1 MESRQVIPVI
11 RIEFRSAASISLE
24 TPSYRLHECAVNIE
38 GECLHPHYESGT
50 RRGKSRT
57 MRWML
62 RSKIHQATVTEAD
75 LKYVGSITI
84 DEELMDMVG
93 LIPGERVLVVS
104 NTSGA
109 RLETYTIPG
118 PRGCGDICMNGAA
131 AHLIK
136 KGDEIIIMGFELT
149 EKPVEAKQIVLGPNN
164 EFVSWLAQETY
175 HTCLSEMVGAL

>member
-1 MESRQVIPVI
+1 
-11 RIEFRSAASISLE
+11 
-24 TPSYRLHECAVNIE
+24 
-38 GECLHPHYESGT
+38 
-50 RRGKSRT
+50 

-109 RLETYTIPG
+109 RLETYTIPAEPNSG
-118 PRGCGDICMNGAA
+118 TVCMNGAC
-131 AHLIK
+131 AHLIRV
-136 KGDEIIIMGFELT
+136 GEEIIIMGFTLSDRPLKAT
-149 EKPVEAKQIVLGPNN
+149 AALVDGGNR
-164 EFVSWLAQETY
+164 FVRYL
-175 HTCLSEMVGAL
+175 

>member
-1 MESRQVIPVI
+1 
-11 RIEFRSAASISLE
+11 
-24 TPSYRLHECAVNIE
+24 
-38 GECLHPHYESGT
+38 
-50 RRGKSRT
+50 

-84 DEELMDMVG
+84 DEELMEMVG
-93 LIPGERVLVVS
+93 LFPGERVLVVS

-118 PRGCGDICMNGAA
+118 PRGSGAICMNGAA

-149 EKPVEAKQIVLGPNN
+149 DQPVESKQIVLDSEIFCALAGARDLQHLSGGDGGVGKRRGASC
-164 EFVSWLAQETY
+164 VSGRIVSPA
-175 HTCLSEMVGAL
+175 SG